1 MVRQR
6 FKRYAFCALLAIPFA
21 GKADGLEPVLTAAA
35 EITRTEFWES
45 TVSNALSFRFS
56 GQVTYLRDAP
66 DGNSCILIAE
76 DVSGGALLSCATS
89 LPGVDRLTPG
99 VHAEFAGSVRQR
111 TVDGYG
117 ASVTSIKILDQG
129 IAPPPIEAEVSDILD
144 GKFDLRRI
152 RFSGTL
158 RDVAVSETA
167 PHWLILVVYGRK
179 ERIYVS
185 VPASDGS
192 RGRLDRIIGSHI
204 SVLGTCVP
212 FDPSVRQRTGRTF
225 KVASADDIHAD
236 TPTPSDLNAPDI
248 STIQFT
254 RPEEVLA
261 LGWHSVTG
269 RVIAVWQNQHALLK
283 TSDGD
288 IVGLDLSGNPPR
300 YGQRILAVGLP
311 ESDLLRINLTDVT
324 WRDLPPSAEEPDL
337 PTAVT
342 PQMILPKRDG
352 FELIESKYH
361 GNPITLVGTIRNVSS
376 DESQR
381 FHADCNGHLVTIDA
395 SACPEATGGLSVGCR
410 ISASGTCVI
419 ESEYRH
425 QSSVFPQ
432 MKGFFLVLRTP
443 ADVTILAHPPWW
455 TTGRLISIIGT
466 LFAILVGI
474 LIWNTTLRRLA
485 SRKGRE
491 LMREQLGHVKAE
503 LKTEERTR
511 LAVELHDSLA
521 QNLTGIA
528 LEIDTAAKITDENR
542 DAMMA
547 HLGIAARTLKSCRD
561 ELRNC
566 LWDLRNRALEEN
578 TMDAAIRR
586 TLSPHIA
593 GVELAIRFNVP
604 RARISDNTAHAI
616 LRIIR
621 ELTLNGIRHGKATK
635 IWIAGSLDGTKLK
648 FSVRDNGSGF
658 NPEEAPGF
666 SLGHYGLLG
675 IRERIEAFEGEFRI
689 DSTPGKGTKATIAIL
704 APQEEDDK

>member
-1 MVRQR
+1 MLPFSGAADISRV
-6 FKRYAFCALLAIPFA
+6 LLTNAN
-21 GKADGLEPVLTAAA
+21 D
-35 EITRTEFWES
+35 ITQAEFWK
-45 TVSNALSFRFS
+45 TNDTNALPFRLV
-56 GQVTYLRDAP
+56 GQITYIRKALDY
-66 DGNSCILIAE
+66 DTSILVAE
-76 DVSGGALLSCATS
+76 DKSGGALLSCPTRTHGAKNLALGT
-89 LPGVDRLTPG
+89 T
-99 VHAEFAGSVRQR
+99 AEFTGYVHRQII
-111 TVDGYG
+111 DGYG
-117 ASVTSIKILDQG
+117 ASITSIKILGQG
-129 IAPPPIEAEVSDILD
+129 IATPPFEAEISDILD
-144 GKFDLRRI
+144 GKFDLRPI
-152 RFSGTL
+152 RFTGML

-185 VPASDGS
+185 VPASAGS
-192 RGRLDRIIGSHI
+192 RTRLEGMIGSRI

-225 KVASADDIHAD
+225 KVTSADDIRAN
-236 TPTPSDLNAPDI
+236 TPTPNDLNAPDI

-254 RPEEVLA
+254 RPEQVLA

-269 RVIAVWQNQHALLK
+269 RVVAVWQNQHALLK
-283 TSDGD
+283 TSGGG
-288 IVGLDLSGNPPR
+288 IVGLDFSGAPPR

-311 ESDLLRINLTDVT
+311 ESDLLRINLTDVS
-324 WRDLPPSAEEPDL
+324 WSDLPSSAEEPDP

-342 PQMILPKRDG
+342 PQKILPKRDG
-352 FELIESKYH
+352 FELVESKYH

-381 FHADCNGHLVTIDA
+381 FHVDSNGHLVTIDA
-395 SACPEATGGLSVGCR
+395 SACPEATCELSVGCR
-410 ISASGTCVI
+410 ISMSGTCVI

-432 MKGFFLVLRTP
+432 MTGFFLVLRTP
-443 ADVTILAHPPWW
+443 ADITILAHPPWW

-466 LFAILVGI
+466 LLAILVGI

-593 GVELAIRFNVP
+593 GINLVIRFNVP

-666 SLGHYGLLG
+666 ALGHYGLLG
-675 IRERIEAFEGEFRI
+675 IRERIDAFEGEFQI

-704 APQEEDDK
+704 APQEEEE